1 MTSARLAAA
10 LLLLTLAA
18 CNVSSDFQEPIAQ
31 FSTATGAAQTALAD
45 LDSNAA
51 KELTA
56 LRHADAIAAPTRVS
70 RVEGCTPKAT
80 GCVVSLAP
88 NPADAEDQG
97 GALTVSSIIPKHVQA
112 MGEISLYA
120 KGLDDI
126 VKADATATVK
136 TGLDTASA
144 AVAQLASLAGKQYE
158 AAVNAFSVPFNAAA
172 TWAFGEYQESI
183 KLDALREAT
192 RRMQTV
198 LPDAAEKFGKAADLA
213 HLVSVTRL
221 VDTFGDTQTAFAIDA
236 SPANLDAYLE
246 AAQRLDVAL
255 QVKPSEVFQQLSLA
269 HHELAAAL
277 EADDITFGEAILQI
291 GRLVTKVEQL
301 VDIAQDFKKAAD
313 QDFKKTANA
322 N

>member
-1 MTSARLAAA
+1 MTSVRLIAAW
-10 LLLLTLAA
+10 LLLALSA

-31 FSTATGAAQTALAD
+31 FSTATGEAQTALAD

-70 RVEGCTPKAT
+70 RVEGCTPQAN
-80 GCVVSLAP
+80 GCIVSLAP
-88 NPADAEDQG
+88 DTASDDQG
-97 GALTVSSIIPKHVQA
+97 GPLTVSSIIPKHVQA
-112 MGEISLYA
+112 MREISLYA

-144 AVAQLASLAGKQYE
+144 AAAQLAALAGKQYE

-183 KLDALREAT
+183 KLHALREAT

-198 LPDAAEKFGKAADLA
+198 LPDATAKFGEAADLA
-213 HLVSVTRL
+213 HLVAVTRL
-221 VDTFGDTQTAFAIDA
+221 FDTFADKQTAFGIDA
-236 SPANLDAYLE
+236 SPENLDAYLE

-255 QVKPSEVFQQLSLA
+255 QVKPSEVFQQLNLA
-269 HHELAAAL
+269 HQELAAAL
-277 EADDITFGEAILQI
+277 ESDDITFGDAILQI

-301 VDIAQDFKKAAD
+301 VDIAQDFKKAAA
-313 QDFKKTANA
+313 TN
-322 N
+322 